1 MNQARMLGLL
11 PILKILIS
19 FYIICNMISSAYFE
33 RFVRLVYYHFSITL
47 KKTYDYA
54 NTLKTKT

>member
-33 RFVRLVYYHFSITL
+33 RIVRLLYYLFSTKL
-47 KKTYDYA
+47 KK
-54 NTLKTKT
+54 NL